1 MDQMQNFAKYGRVCP
16 VICLILALGIQLGI
30 MVPYFGLAGI
40 AANYNEYYTA
50 TYKNLDILS
59 PLGGLEENEAN
70 AETESLDWYDQC
82 GNSPVDWVTEGE
94 ADKTS
99 TGWTTAFKYNAI
111 IYMILMIITVLM
123 LCCMIIPGIP
133 PAAVT
138 AGTGCVVCFGTPLLA
153 GAILSAVRVN
163 SELGSACHDN
173 TSDIS
178 YIDASDVS
186 AEATTGVAT
195 FTTFAMNGDAMKV
208 LFIMQFVFL
217 CPMQCCALCGGGIG
231 SVVLTA
237 AKMNDDGYSK
247 AY

>member
-16 VICLILALGIQLGI
+16 IICLVLALGIQLGI

-40 AANYNEYYTA
+40 SSNYNTYYTA
-50 TYKNLDILS
+50 TYKDIDILN
-59 PLGGLEENEAN
+59 PLSCT
-70 AETESLDWYDQC
+70 AETEENADDLGYNYYDQC
-82 GNSPVDWVTEGE
+82 GFTPDWITEGE

-173 TSDIS
+173 ISDIS
-178 YIDASDVS
+178 YLDASDVS
-186 AEATTGVAT
+186 ADAATTAMT
-195 FTTFAMNGDAMKV
+195 YTTFAMNGDAMKV

-237 AKMNDDGYSK
+237 AKMNDDGFNK

>member
-16 VICLILALGIQLGI
+16 IICLVLALGIQLGI

-40 AANYNEYYTA
+40 ASNYNTYYTA
-50 TYKNLDILS
+50 TYKDIDILN
-59 PLGGLEENEAN
+59 PLSGV
-70 AETESLDWYDQC
+70 AETEENADDLGYNYYDQC
-82 GNSPVDWVTEGE
+82 GFTPDWITEGE

-173 TSDIS
+173 ISDIS
-178 YIDASDVS
+178 YLDASDVS
-186 AEATTGVAT
+186 ADAATTAMT
-195 FTTFAMNGDAMKV
+195 YTTFAMNGDAMKV

-237 AKMNDDGYSK
+237 AKMNDDGFNK

>member
-99 TGWTTAFKYNAI
+99 TGWTTAFRYNAI

-133 PAAVT
+133 PSAVT
-138 AGTGCVVCFGTPLLA
+138 LGTGCVVCFGTPLLA

-163 SELGSACHDN
+163 SELGSLCHDN
-173 TSDIS
+173 ASDIS
-178 YIDASDVS
+178 YLDVS
-186 AEATTGVAT
+186 NTSDTGLATY
-195 FTTFAMNGDAMKV
+195 TTF
-208 LFIMQFVFL
+208 
-217 CPMQCCALCGGGIG
+217 
-231 SVVLTA
+231 
-237 AKMNDDGYSK
+237 
-247 AY
+247 

>member
-16 VICLILALGIQLGI
+16 IICLVLALGIQLGI

-40 AANYNEYYTA
+40 SSNYNTYYTA
-50 TYKNLDILS
+50 TYKDIDILN
-59 PLGGLEENEAN
+59 PLSGV
-70 AETESLDWYDQC
+70 AETEENADDLGYNYYDQC
-82 GNSPVDWVTEGE
+82 GFTPDWITEGE

-163 SELGSACHDN
+163 SELGSACHGN
-173 TSDIS
+173 ISDLS
-178 YIDASDVS
+178 YL
-186 AEATTGVAT
+186 EAFEDSTDGLPA
-195 FTTFAMNGDAMKV
+195 FTTFAMNGDLMKA
-208 LFIMQFVFL
+208 LFVMQLVFL

-237 AKMNDDGYSK
+237 AKMNDDGFNK

>member
-16 VICLILALGIQLGI
+16 IICLVLALGVQLGI

-40 AANYNEYYTA
+40 SSNYNTYYTA
-50 TYKNLDILS
+50 TYKDLDILS
-59 PLGGLEENEAN
+59 PLSGLT
-70 AETESLDWYDQC
+70 ETEDNADTLGYNWYDQC
-82 GNSPVDWVTEGE
+82 GFSPVDWATEGE

-133 PAAVT
+133 PSAVT

-163 SELGSACHDN
+163 SDLGTACHEN

-178 YIDASDVS
+178 YIDTSDTD
-186 AEATTGVAT
+186 TTGTAV
-195 FTTFAMNGDAMKV
+195 FTTFAMNGDAMKI
-208 LFIMQFVFL
+208 LFIMQLVFL

-237 AKMNDDGYSK
+237 AKMNDDGFK
-247 AY
+247 AM